1 MANADSCLCVSC
13 GVVQITHGVGC
24 CNDAGEK
31 FLEFFA
37 VHQFLIISTHQFT
50 KKSIHLAAWKHPAT
64 EQSHMIDYVAMRAEQ
79 RMLCTDMQAMRG
91 ASCWSDRHMVGV
103 KVRVGLPRQ
112 QKKRTP
118 LPFAV
123 HTLHCKEQREA
134 YQQALEEQLRDHPIT
149 PDKLTE
155 HNWNTWKNCIVTAA
169 EAIVGR
175 GRKKQSD

>member
-1 MANADSCLCVSC
+1 
-13 GVVQITHGVGC
+13 
-24 CNDAGEK
+24 
-31 FLEFFA
+31 
-37 VHQFLIISTHQFT
+37 
-50 KKSIHLAAWKHPAT
+50 
-64 EQSHMIDYVAMRAEQ
+64 MIDYVAMRAEQ
-79 RMLCTDMQAMRG
+79 RMLCTDVQAMRG